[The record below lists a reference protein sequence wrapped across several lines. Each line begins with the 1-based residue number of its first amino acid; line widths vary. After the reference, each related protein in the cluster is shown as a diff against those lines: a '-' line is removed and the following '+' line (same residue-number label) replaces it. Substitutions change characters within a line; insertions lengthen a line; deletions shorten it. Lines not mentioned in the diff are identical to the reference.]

1 MDSRQTLGL
10 DVVPSAADPQ
20 GVATVVNAPLSPS
33 LRELER
39 ELRVLRA
46 ERDELAARFSA
57 LPRATAYATIQL
69 AEADKA
75 LLAIRQARDAV
86 MARSAEITG
95 KLVQANER
103 IAELTDAR
111 ELAERERDVA
121 MEQLKT
127 AQRECSELR
136 AKLESQQREP
146 ALQPGPALA
155 ANQSMAALIAQYSA
169 ERTRLQQQLEEVRT
183 AANVQA
189 AALHAQL
196 AARKHQ
202 ATTGGE
208 LERHRLEIASLRTE
222 LESLRDD
229 LWQTRMSNRDVFPE
243 RELEPVAEPE
253 PSAPPVDAAP
263 QVATPTSDSRTDA
276 ELEAMTDSLQAV
288 EDDPSHLEALDVLAS
303 QFQDFAQKSLSTGNA
318 AAHRLSG
325 VCADVAKWLRKSP
338 MKIPATLPEL
348 ENARNLLGQLMDEP
362 AGAIADPGGSSVYA
376 VDDDVDNC
384 ECIAM
389 ALEKAD
395 MRTRYAI
402 KAEVALAELAKT
414 PCELIILDVDLG
426 GGVDGFELHSR
437 IRQLENHRQTPVLF
451 ISGLTSTPGRIAELT
466 GERGAFVQKPY
477 NLNELT
483 LHALTTIL
491 SPRLASV

>member
-10 DVVPSAADPQ
+10 DGVPPTADPK
-20 GVATVVNAPLSPS
+20 GVATVVSAPAP
-33 LRELER
+33 RELER

-57 LPRATAYATIQL
+57 LPRATAYASIQL

-86 MARSAEITG
+86 MARSAEMTG
-95 KLVQANER
+95 KLAQANEK
-103 IAELTDAR
+103 IAEISDAR
-111 ELAERERDVA
+111 ELAERERDAA
-121 MEQLKT
+121 MEQLKA
-127 AQRECSELR
+127 AQRECAALR
-136 AKLESQQREP
+136 AKLESQPKEAP
-146 ALQPGPALA
+146 TPA

-183 AANVQA
+183 AAAVQS
-189 AALHAQL
+189 AALQAQL

-202 ATTGGE
+202 ANTGGE
-208 LERHRLEIASLRTE
+208 LERHRLEIASLRAE

-229 LWQTRMSNRDVFPE
+229 LWETRASNRDVFPDG
-243 RELEPVAEPE
+243 EPE
-253 PSAPPVDAAP
+253 AVPESQSAAP
-263 QVATPTSDSRTDA
+263 APQAATPDSSAKAEA
-276 ELEAMTDSLQAV
+276 ELEAMTDTLHAV

-303 QFQDFAQKSLSTGNA
+303 QFQDFAQKSLSSGNA

-325 VCADVAKWLRKSP
+325 VCADVSKWLRKSP
-338 MKIPATLPEL
+338 MKIPTALPEL
-348 ENARNLLGQLMDEP
+348 ETARTLLGKLMDKP
-362 AGAIADPGGSSVYA
+362 TGTVADPGGSSVYA

-402 KAEVALAELAKT
+402 KADVALAELAKT
-414 PCELIILDVDLG
+414 SCELIILDVDLG
-426 GGVDGFELHSR
+426 GNIDGFELHAR
-437 IRQLENHRQTPVLF
+437 IRQLENHRHTPVLF

-466 GERGAFVQKPY
+466 GEPGAFVQKPY

-491 SPRLASV
+491 SPKLAQS